1 MGAVLEG
8 KVKSITNFGAF
19 IALPENKTGMV
30 HISEIANAYVSD
42 IRQHLTEGQDVKVMV
57 INLDGGKVNLSI
69 KRLEPKPQAPARPN
83 FRREGGEGR
92 PERPD
97 RGNFRRENN
106 APQQQR
112 TAPVRAAAPV
122 PPPAP
127 KTKDQQ
133 FEDMMKAFMSESDS
147 KLSGI
152 IEDLDFSVRTYNCL
166 KRAQINTVGDLVAK
180 TMDEM
185 IKVRNLGKKS
195 LEEIIEKLD
204 EMGLHLK
211 DQAD

>member
-1 MGAVLEG
+1 MEETNNSMELTVGAVLEG

-19 IALPENKTGMV
+19 VALPENKTGMV

-57 INLDGGKVNLSI
+57 IGVEGAKINLSM
-69 KRLEPKPQAPARPN
+69 KRLEAKPQREGNRPFNRDSAPQGAARPN

-92 PERPD
+92 PERQD
-97 RGNFRRENN
+97 RPGFRRENN
-106 APQQQR
+106 GQQR

-147 KLSGI
+147 KLSGMRA
-152 IEDLDFSVRTYNCL
+152 DHRT
-166 KRAQINTVGDLVAK
+166 
-180 TMDEM
+180 
-185 IKVRNLGKKS
+185 KS
-195 LEEIIEKLD
+195 RRR
-204 EMGLHLK
+204 
-211 DQAD
+211 